1 MNKEEKEVLV
11 AELRGRLQRAEGTF
25 ILDYKGLKVEELNQ
39 LRSSLRDVGTEFQV
53 VKNRL
58 LKLACENTDTEA
70 IKDKFIGPCAMA
82 IADDDIIAPAK
93 VLVQL
98 SKEFEKLDIKVG
110 QISGKAMDAPA
121 IKRLAELP
129 GRDQLLAQA
138 LSTMQAVS
146 TSFVR
151 VLNGVILNLLYAL
164 KAIEAEKGKG

>member
-1 MNKEEKEVLV
+1 MEKNKKEFFVTEMNKRLKEAQATFVVDYQGLDVEKMNRLRG
-11 AELRGRLQRAEGTF
+11 ELRK
-25 ILDYKGLKVEELNQ
+25 I
-39 LRSSLRDVGTEFQV
+39 GTEFHV

-58 LKLACENTDTEA
+58 MKLACQNTDTEA

-82 IADDDIIAPAK
+82 IADNDIIAPAK

-98 SKEFEKLDIKVG
+98 SKEFEKLEIKVG

-138 LSTMQAVS
+138 LSTMQAVT

-151 VLNGVILNLLYAL
+151 VLNGVTLNLLYAL